1 MYSCISCIYFIK
13 AKKSVLEDQVAAFE
27 EIPNK
32 KFVDEGLF
40 SCHSSA
46 DIVNDK

>member
-1 MYSCISCIYFIK
+1 MSSFMYLFYKSQ
-13 AKKSVLEDQVAAFE
+13 KSVLEDQVAVFRE

-40 SCHSSA
+40 SFHSSGNR
-46 DIVNDK
+46 VNDK